1 MGGLDLE
8 GMSWDLMD
16 KLTFVKETRKKEDL
30 GRVFWVEQW

>member
-16 KLTFVKETRKKEDL
+16 KLTFVKETGKKDL